1 MPIIPQLQTIVTSK
15 LIEEIKPNIATYIV
29 GDFNVNMMD
38 KSYYPADDLANIM
51 DSFGFQLTNMKYP
64 TRSKNPLDHIYT
76 DDATKKLTIYKDLS
90 DHNLLFMQLGKSHKS
105 THNKREQKSIQK
117 NQLPRP
123 Q

>member
-1 MPIIPQLQTIVTSK
+1 MTSK

-38 KSYYPADDLANIM
+38 KSYYDLANIM

-76 DDATKKLTIYKDLS
+76 NDATKKLTNHI
-90 DHNLLFMQLGKSHKS
+90 
-105 THNKREQKSIQK
+105 
-117 NQLPRP
+117 
-123 Q
+123 